1 VILLPAVDIRD
12 GRAVRLRQGDFEHET
27 VYWDD
32 PLEAARSFV
41 DAGARQLHVVDLD
54 GARRGEPANLDR
66 VERIVGEL
74 RVPVQLGGGLRS
86 LDSLRSAFG
95 AGVERVV
102 LGTAA
107 YEDQQFLEAALEI
120 WAERI
125 LVAVDV
131 RAGRVSLAGWTQA
144 TDLRAE
150 EVIERMQE
158 RGVRGFVYTSVER
171 DGTLEGPDLD
181 EVMRVSRVVREQ
193 FVYSGGIGSLEHLKA
208 LRSLELP
215 NLSGVV
221 TGKALYEG
229 SFGVQEAQRAL
240 QDAA

>member
-12 GRAVRLRQGDFEHET
+12 GRAVRLRQGDFERET
-27 VYWDD
+27 VYRDD
-32 PLEAARSFV
+32 PLEAARTFV

-54 GARRGEPANLDR
+54 GARQGEPANLDQL
-66 VERIVGEL
+66 ERIVREL
-74 RVPVQLGGGLRS
+74 RVPVQYGGGLRS
-86 LDSLRSAFG
+86 LDAVRSAFG
-95 AGVERVV
+95 AGAERVL

-107 YEDQQFLEAALEI
+107 YSDPDFLDAALEI

-131 RAGRVSLAGWTQA
+131 RAGRVSVAGWTEA
-144 TDLRAE
+144 TGLRAE
-150 EVIERMQE
+150 EVIERMQGH
-158 RGVRGFVYTSVER
+158 GVKGFVYTSVER

-181 EVMRVSRVVREQ
+181 EVGRVSRVVREQ

-215 NLSGVV
+215 NLTGVV

-229 SFGVQEAQRAL
+229 SFGVEEAQRAL
-240 QDAA
+240 EDAA